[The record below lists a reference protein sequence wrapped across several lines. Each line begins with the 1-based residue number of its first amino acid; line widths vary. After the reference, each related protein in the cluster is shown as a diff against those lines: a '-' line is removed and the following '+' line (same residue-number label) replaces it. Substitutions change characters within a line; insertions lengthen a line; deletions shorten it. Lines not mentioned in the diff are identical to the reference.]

1 MVGRPADRV
10 RSAGRS
16 PAIQIVNEK
25 LKAAHCQW
33 GAFIDNVGKAAE
45 IIIEN
50 EKRICK
56 QSRAGNTRL

>member
-1 MVGRPADRV
+1 M
-10 RSAGRS
+10 
-16 PAIQIVNEK
+16 QIVNEK
-25 LKAAHCQW
+25 FKAAHYQW

-56 QSRAGNTRL
+56 QSHAGNTRL